1 MMNIIYNYYY
11 MILAMDKEQSKE
23 LWIRRQ
29 AKDRG
34 TIERAINVKK
44 EKSKER
50 WTRKQA
56 MDQGEIRRSDGSG
69 GKL

>member
-1 MMNIIYNYYY
+1 
-11 MILAMDKEQSKE
+11 MDKEQWKE

-29 AKDRG
+29 SKDRG
-34 TIERAINVKK
+34 TIERAINVIKV

-56 MDQGEIRRSDGSG
+56 MCGVTTSEATSDG
-69 GKL
+69 KLD